1 MNSTGGRKT
10 QYPELSRRE
19 WKCIHNRKWKARN
32 PEAARQSNK
41 AAKLRF
47 KKKRD
52 MDPELNAR
60 MKALSAERVRRCRA
74 RKKAIE
80 QLALLTES
88 CGGEP
93 PSQILSDGLMNM
105 IPQ

>member
-1 MNSTGGRKT
+1 
-10 QYPELSRRE
+10 
-19 WKCIHNRKWKARN
+19 
-32 PEAARQSNK
+32 
-41 AAKLRF
+41 
-47 KKKRD
+47 
-52 MDPELNAR
+52 

-93 PSQILSDGLMNM
+93 SQILSDGITHEYDSTDVINNKETTKGLLV
-105 IPQ
+105 QKK